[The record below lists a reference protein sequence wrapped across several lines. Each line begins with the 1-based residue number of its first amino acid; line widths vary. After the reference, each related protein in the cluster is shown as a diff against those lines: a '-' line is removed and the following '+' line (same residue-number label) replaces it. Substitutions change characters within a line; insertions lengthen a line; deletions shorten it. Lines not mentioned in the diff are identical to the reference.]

1 MKYRFLY
8 LAILFLILSGSHS
21 TFAQKSK
28 SKASKPKLDRVLIIG
43 MTNDYNA
50 RSMYE
55 QELSYQLRDKGY
67 NMFSSVNVDKDKKDL
82 YTKEEILELIDKKN
96 VNGVITMR
104 LVDMTTKEKYT
115 TSDRYISDMNNNHNY
130 FFNYIDTYYNVY
142 SWSYQPQQRVVVE
155 VNLFDA
161 SDKSLIFKTDIT
173 SQNAESPEERAGE
186 IAKKFAKALHKSGF
200 LKKKDK

>member
-1 MKYRFLY
+1 MTYRFLY
-8 LAILFLILSGSHS
+8 IAILFLVISNYS
-21 TFAQKSK
+21 TSFAQKSK
-28 SKASKPKLDRVLIIG
+28 SKESKPKLDRVLIVG
-43 MTNDYNA
+43 MTNNYDS

-55 QELSYQLRDKGY
+55 QELSYRLREKGY
-67 NMFSSVNVDKDKKDL
+67 NMFSSVNVDKERKDL
-82 YTKEEILELIDKKN
+82 YTKEEILELIDEKH

-115 TSDRYISDMNNNHNY
+115 TSDRYISDNNQNY

-161 SDKSLIFKTDIT
+161 SDKSLIFSTEIT
-173 SQNAESPEERAGE
+173 SQNAESQEERAGE
-186 IAKKFAKALHKSGF
+186 ISKKFAKALHKSGF